1 MLLLASRLM
10 LSSELHRCAH
20 SSDFRYA
27 NTSYGRMYPLQL
39 LEDIT
44 GNAESFTSSA
54 VRLEDV
60 SYPGT

>member
-1 MLLLASRLM
+1 MLLLASRSM
-10 LSSELHRCAH
+10 SSESHRCAH